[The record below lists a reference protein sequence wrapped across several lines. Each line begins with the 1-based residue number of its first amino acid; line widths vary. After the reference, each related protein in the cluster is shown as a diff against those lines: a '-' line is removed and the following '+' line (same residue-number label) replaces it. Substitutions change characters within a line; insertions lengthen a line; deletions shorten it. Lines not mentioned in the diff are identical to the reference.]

1 MMAASWGGCLL
12 VCESCWLW
20 PSVATHD
27 GSILGFVFS
36 VSKPQDSESGW
47 LWQRVGCGSN
57 SPAVAVEDAI
67 VELDHLAADD
77 RRPADDDQ
85 RVLTAAGQRSSA
97 KTRPAD
103 PALPCALP
111 CALRRRRRLS
121 LYASSLRGLSL
132 CDGVHVCASA
142 RTTCT
147 PLPLRAGRWWQRA
160 HKHFADAP
168 SPSHIETPTKGRGGC
183 SALTNMVEPTTV
195 PTPTGSWVMK
205 TPTEA
210 TKSSGEEVPA
220 AAADSAPSQAGRVA
234 RDVSRTSSGGQRVG
248 QRCAWGG

>member
-132 CDGVHVCASA
+132 CDGVHACASA
-142 RTTCT
+142 RTTCMSV
-147 PLPLRAGRWWQRA
+147 PLPARRARLCLCV
-160 HKHFADAP
+160 
-168 SPSHIETPTKGRGGC
+168 RGVGG
-183 SALTNMVEPTTV
+183 SALTNILLTLPLHRILKHLLKVE
-195 PTPTGSWVMK
+195 G
-205 TPTEA
+205 
-210 TKSSGEEVPA
+210 GA
-220 AAADSAPSQAGRVA
+220 ARSQTWWSRRRCRLRLGR
-234 RDVSRTSSGGQRVG
+234 G
-248 QRCAWGG
+248 